1 MTKNGNTTSTAPAE
15 APKASD
21 TVLASFIWKNAED
34 LWGDFKHT
42 DFGKI
47 ILPFTLLRRLE
58 CVLEPTRE
66 KVREAHAKFKDKG
79 LDTALILRQTAALP
93 FYNTSQYSLATLG
106 ATKTKSN
113 LEAYVAGFSDNA
125 RVIFDQFNFTDTIA
139 RLARADILF
148 KICQNFANTDL
159 HPDVVPDRVMSNIY
173 EHLIRRFGSEVNEA
187 AEDFMTPR
195 DVVHLATTLLL
206 DPDDALFR
214 DNPGLIRTLYDP
226 TCGTGGFLTDA
237 MNHVDGFAAQGKAPP
252 VLIPFGQELE
262 PETHA
267 VALAN
272 MLLRRLETEP
282 ARDLSANI
290 AGPKSTLSQDA
301 FAGQRFHYCL
311 SNPPFGKK
319 WEKDQAF
326 VEREAKEKG
335 FEGRFGA
342 GTPRVSDGSML
353 FIQHLVSK
361 LERPENGG
369 GRAAIIL
376 SGSPLFTGNAG
387 QGETEIRRWLLE
399 NDLIDAIVALPT
411 DIFFR
416 TGIGTYI
423 WLLDNNKPEER
434 KGKVQL
440 IDATGMHS
448 PMRKS
453 EGNKRRYVSDEQ
465 AKDIAR
471 LYADFAPSENVRIV
485 DYRDFGYRRIKVQ
498 RPLRLVAKITEEGLS
513 ALVSS
518 KAFAKLAEADQE
530 KWLTLLRKH
539 LGQTHPYEWFAG
551 LPALAKEAGLPKI
564 AKPLANALEGALGVR
579 DPDAPEV
586 LDEERNPVPDK
597 ELEDYESVPLDQNI
611 GDYMDTEVLPHVPDA
626 WVDASYTD
634 DRDGQIGKVG
644 YEINFNRYFY
654 KYVPPRN
661 LHEIDAELKAVEAE
675 IAALLNEVAE

>member
-1 MTKNGNTTSTAPAE
+1 MTERNTQATTE
-15 APKASD
+15 ATKPTD
-21 TVLASFIWKNAED
+21 TTLSAFIWKNAED

-66 KVREAHAKFKDKG
+66 KVREAHARFKDKG
-79 LDTALILRQTAALP
+79 LDTDLILRQTAGLP

-106 ATKTKSN
+106 ATKTRSN
-113 LEAYVAGFSDNA
+113 LDAYIAGFSDNA
-125 RVIFDQFNFTDTIA
+125 RVIFDQFNFADTVA

-159 HPDVVPDRVMSNIY
+159 HPEVVPDRVMSNIY
-173 EHLIRRFGSEVNEA
+173 EHLIRRFGAEVNEA

-206 DPDDALFR
+206 DPDDELFR
-214 DNPGLIRTLYDP
+214 SHPGLIRTLYDP

-237 MNHVDGFAAQGKAPP
+237 MNHVDGFRAQGKAPP
-252 VLIPFGQELE
+252 VLIPYGQELE

-272 MLLRRLETEP
+272 MLLRRLDTEP

-319 WEKDQAF
+319 WEKDQAV
-326 VEREAKEKG
+326 VEREAREMG

-353 FIQHLVSK
+353 FIQHLIAK
-361 LERPENGG
+361 LEHPDRGG

-423 WLLDNNKPEER
+423 WLLTNNKPEAR

-453 EGNKRRYVSDEQ
+453 EGNKRRYISDEQ
-465 AKDIAR
+465 ILDIAR
-471 LYADFAPSENVRIV
+471 LYADFTPAENVRIV
-485 DYRDFGYRRIKVQ
+485 DYRDFGYRRIRVQ
-498 RPLRLVAKITEEGLS
+498 RPLRLVARVTEEGLA
-513 ALVSS
+513 ALTAS
-518 KAFAKLAEADQE
+518 KAFAKLDDTDQAG
-530 KWLTLLRKH
+530 WLTLLREY
-539 LGQTHPYEWFAG
+539 LGKTNPYEWFTTVERA
-551 LPALAKEAGLPKI
+551 AKKAGLPKL
-564 AKPLANALEGALGVR
+564 AKPLAAALEATMGVR
-579 DPDAPEV
+579 DPDAPV
-586 LDEERNPVPDK
+586 VRDEEGNLVPDK
-597 ELEDYESVPLDQNI
+597 ELEDFESVPLDQDI
-611 GDYMDTEVLPHVPDA
+611 DAYMAAEVLPHVADA
-626 WVDASYTD
+626 WVDPSYTD

-654 KYVPPRN
+654 KYVPPRD

-675 IAALLNEVAE
+675 IAALLDEVAE